1 MKASIVGINVIEVA
15 VCIICKRLMA
25 KTQTNF
31 LFMESDQEIRVCKYC
46 DTG

>member
-1 MKASIVGINVIEVA
+1 MKTSIIGINVIEVCNC
-15 VCIICKRLMA
+15 VICKRLMP